1 MEEIISVMYYS
12 TLISLFSIFCIFK
25 SSILDDNK
33 PNWLIVFATFW
44 KLSFL
49 ATKSVSE
56 LTSTITLKESDEGHI
71 SNAILIDVKGDYFL
85 SKSEEKLIKGK
96 PIYIY
101 CKSGARSKKATR
113 ILQANGFT
121 KIYNLEGGIL
131 NWQAK
136 KYKINK

>member
-1 MEEIISVMYYS
+1 M
-12 TLISLFSIFCIFK
+12 LFFIFFSCETENVSKIEASEFK
-25 SSILDDNK
+25 VKIENSDVQLLD
-33 PNWLIVFATFW
+33 VR
-44 KLSFL
+44 
-49 ATKSVSE
+49 
-56 LTSTITLKESDEGHI
+56 TLKEFDEGHI